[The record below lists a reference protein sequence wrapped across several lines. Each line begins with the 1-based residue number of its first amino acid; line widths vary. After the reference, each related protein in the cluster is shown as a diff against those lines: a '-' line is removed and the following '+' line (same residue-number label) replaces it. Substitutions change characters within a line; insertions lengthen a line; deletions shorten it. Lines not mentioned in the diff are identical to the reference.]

1 MLNFRKL
8 PKFQRIMIRAF
19 IILSLKGFPVFEQYY
34 NEESIKADQKIVD
47 DLAEMPNGF
56 LGPTDA
62 LFDVMDMNGIG
73 VQLRAIPLGAEKWL
87 VLISSDPERD
97 YLTYDLKDLK
107 LAGLMVAS
115 GDTYAIEHVVSGF
128 VHPLN

>member
-115 GDTYAIEHVVSGF
+115 GDT
-128 VHPLN
+128 